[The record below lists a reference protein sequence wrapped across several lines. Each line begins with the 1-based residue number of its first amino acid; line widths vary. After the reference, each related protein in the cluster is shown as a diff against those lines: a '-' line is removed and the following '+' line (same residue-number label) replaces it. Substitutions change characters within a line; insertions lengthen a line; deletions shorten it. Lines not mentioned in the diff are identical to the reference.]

1 MLPLKTLVSS
11 RVVTNAD
18 VSVELVGHAVPV
30 LALFQVADVLA
41 SVSSGILRG
50 QGRQYMY
57 IRSSINFHLDTNVI
71 FRSSYIQ
78 TPAYYAVAMPVSLS
92 LAFLLKWEVVG
103 LWVGV
108 ALALL
113 LVAASQTMVVFMTRW
128 DKVVQ
133 DAHDRTVTIDTLG

>member
-1 MLPLKTLVSS
+1 MAA
-11 RVVTNAD
+11 NAE
-18 VSVELVGHAVPV
+18 VFIELVGRVVPI

-41 SVSSGILRG
+41 SVSGGILRG

-57 IRSSINFHLDTNVI
+57 IGTSINFHSDTNVV

-92 LAFLLKWEVVG
+92 LAFLLKWEVAG

-113 LVAASQTMVVFMTRW
+113 LVAGSQTTVVFMTRW
-128 DKVVQ
+128 DKVVE
-133 DAHDRTVTIDTLG
+133 DARKRTVTVDNLG

>member
-1 MLPLKTLVSS
+1 MA
-11 RVVTNAD
+11 AD
-18 VSVELVGHAVPV
+18 AEVFIELVGRVVPI

-41 SVSSGILRG
+41 SVSGGILRG

-57 IRSSINFHLDTNVI
+57 IGSAVNFQPDTNPI

-78 TPAYYAVAMPVSLS
+78 TPAYYVGAMPVSLS
-92 LAFLLKWEVVG
+92 LAFLLKWEVAG

-108 ALALL
+108 ELALL

-128 DKVVQ
+128 DKVVE
-133 DAHDRTVTIDTLG
+133 DAHKRTVTVDHLG